1 MVLPRM
7 KSATWKSIWLNL
19 INNMKNSNLQMT
31 IWVIWLM
38 SKSLNKRM
46 LILNSNW
53 KHGKIWPL
61 PENRWR
67 KEHISTEK
75 RFDRVLLVLC
85 SCSILIIIWSLDV
98 LMSTTSF
105 TIRKRNMKK
114 TKKLLMIFCVNCP
127 IRTKFWNIKSLKD

>member
-1 MVLPRM
+1 MVLLRM

-19 INNMKNSNLQMT
+19 INNMKNSNQPMT

-38 SKSLNKRM
+38 SKSLNKKM

-67 KEHISTEK
+67 RELMNTEK
-75 RFDRVLLVLC
+75 RFDRVLSVLC
-85 SCSILIIIWSLDV
+85 SCSILTIIWSLDV
-98 LMSTTSF
+98 QMSTTSF
-105 TIRKRNMKK
+105 TMRKRNMKRI
-114 TKKLLMIFCVNCP
+114 KKLLMIFCVNCR
-127 IRTKFWNIKSLKD
+127 IHTKF

>member
-105 TIRKRNMKK
+105 TMRKRNMKK
-114 TKKLLMIFCVNCP
+114 IKKLLMIFCVNCP